1 MDNIRISIIIPIYN
15 VEPYVKA
22 CLLSVVHQTRTESIE
37 CILVDDCGTDRS
49 IEIAENYVIRNDS
62 KIPFLIL
69 HHEHNKGL
77 SAARNTGIKH
87 AKGEYLLFL
96 DSDDEL
102 LPNAIECFH
111 NALCKH
117 PEVDMIQ
124 GAYNSEL
131 TKRYEDIV
139 LPEFATDRKTIKSLM
154 LNYDKMPMMAQNR
167 LIKKKLIEGYQL
179 YFKEGIIHEDNYWS
193 FFLAK
198 HICSLAC
205 LKEKTYFYRVNPDS
219 ITGKP
224 NKEKE
229 TFSFNVIIKDFSAN
243 IDPFLRGEQK
253 TLIWYLLLQTIGN
266 GYYNGEKE
274 KKQLFMSFYR
284 ECSYYEKPF
293 MKLWYSLPDNSHLKA
308 RLVNFIIR
316 LYRL

>member
-1 MDNIRISIIIPIYN
+1 MRTSVSIIIPLYN
-15 VEPYVKA
+15 VEQYLKE
-22 CLLSVVHQTRTESIE
+22 CLDSVAAQTMTEGVE
-37 CILVDDCGTDRS
+37 CILVDDCGTDQS
-49 IEIAENYVIRNDS
+49 SHIAEKYITNYNGNIQ
-62 KIPFLIL
+62 FHLL

-96 DSDDEL
+96 DSDDKL
-102 LPNAIECFH
+102 LLNAIESFH
-111 NALCKH
+111 NVLCQH

-124 GAYNSEL
+124 GAYKSEL
-131 TKRYEDIV
+131 TKRYEGII
-139 LPEFATDRKTIKSLM
+139 LPEYTTDRKTIKTLM
-154 LNYDKMPMMAQNR
+154 LNYDKMPIMAQNR
-167 LIKKKLIEGYQL
+167 LVKKKLIEEYLL
-179 YFKEGIIHEDNYWS
+179 YFKEGIIHEDCYWTY
-193 FFLAK
+193 FLAK
-198 HICSLAC
+198 HVSSLAC
-205 LKEKTYFYRVNPDS
+205 LKEKTYFYRVNPNS

-253 TLIWYLLLQTIGN
+253 TLIWYLLLQAIGN
-266 GYYNGEKE
+266 GYYDSEEEKE
-274 KKQLFMSFYR
+274 QLFMHFYS

-293 MKLWYSLPDNSHLKA
+293 MKLWYSLTDNSQIKA

-316 LYRL
+316 LFRI